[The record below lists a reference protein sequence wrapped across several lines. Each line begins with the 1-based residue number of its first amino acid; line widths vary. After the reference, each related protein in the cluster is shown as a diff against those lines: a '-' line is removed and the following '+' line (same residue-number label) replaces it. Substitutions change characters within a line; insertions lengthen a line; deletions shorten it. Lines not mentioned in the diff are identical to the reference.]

1 MASSNKLLNDLK
13 RLFNKYSIKKVK
25 LEEINMNLKLF
36 VENDMLGRVEHIKY
50 NNQVLM
56 SRVQRE
62 KGVYSLINPKELY
75 INGNLTFNKVKEV
88 RKFIRKNRKK
98 FYSLF
103 NDVDIIPY
111 KNIGL
116 KISFKN
122 ESYIVNY

>member
-1 MASSNKLLNDLK
+1 
-13 RLFNKYSIKKVK
+13 
-25 LEEINMNLKLF
+25 MNLKLF
-36 VENDMLGRVEHIKY
+36 VENGILGRIEQIKH

-88 RKFIRKNRKK
+88 RKFIRKNRKE

-111 KNIGL
+111 KDIGL
-116 KISFKN
+116 KISFRN
-122 ESYIVNY
+122 EIYIVNY

>member
-1 MASSNKLLNDLK
+1 MD
-13 RLFNKYSIKKVK
+13 
-25 LEEINMNLKLF
+25 LKLF
-36 VENDMLGRVEHIKY
+36 VESNMLGRVEHIQH
-50 NNQVLM
+50 NNQKLI
-56 SRVQRE
+56 SRIQTE
-62 KGVYSLINPKELY
+62 KGVYSFINPKELY
-75 INGNLTFNKVKEV
+75 ISDDLTFNKVKEI
-88 RKFIRKNRKK
+88 RKFIIKNRKE

>member
-1 MASSNKLLNDLK
+1 MD
-13 RLFNKYSIKKVK
+13 
-25 LEEINMNLKLF
+25 LKLF
-36 VENDMLGRVEHIKY
+36 VESNMLGKVEYIQH
-50 NNQVLM
+50 NNQKLI
-56 SRVQRE
+56 SRIQTE
-62 KGVYSLINPKELY
+62 KGVYSLINLKELY
-75 INGNLTFNKVKEV
+75 ISDNLTFNEIKEI
-88 RKFIRKNRKK
+88 RKFIRKNRKE

>member
-1 MASSNKLLNDLK
+1 MD
-13 RLFNKYSIKKVK
+13 
-25 LEEINMNLKLF
+25 LKLF
-36 VENDMLGRVEHIKY
+36 VESNMLGKVEYIQH
-50 NNQVLM
+50 NNQKLI
-56 SRVQRE
+56 SRIQTE

-75 INGNLTFNKVKEV
+75 ISDNLTFNEVKEI
-88 RKFIRKNRKK
+88 RRFIRKNRKE

-111 KNIGL
+111 KDIGL